1 MGATSV
7 QADKVVNVRLSES
20 EHSLLKTYC
29 ASLNRSM
36 QDVLRDFALMQIQK
50 QHFCCRLVRSLM
62 EEHGIEQ
69 DPRVSKHCYGYACYY
84 CSHAEACMAGET
96 DLLYVPRQEIRELV
110 AEESAISSISTAA
123 ASRTRPSRVLVLRAP
138 TTSFVVGWS
147 FRCQYSTQGV
157 QAGIT

>member
-1 MGATSV
+1 MQNSHQCGQDDAVMSMDLMGTASL

-20 EHSLLKTYC
+20 EHTLLKTYC

-69 DPRVSKHCYGYACYY
+69 DPRVSKPCYGYACYY
-84 CSHAEACMAGET
+84 CSHAEACMAVSYT
-96 DLLYVPRQEIRELV
+96 HLTLPTILLV
-110 AEESAISSISTAA
+110 
-123 ASRTRPSRVLVLRAP
+123 
-138 TTSFVVGWS
+138 
-147 FRCQYSTQGV
+147 
-157 QAGIT
+157 

>member
-1 MGATSV
+1 MPTASI

-20 EHSLLKTYC
+20 EHALLKAYC

-50 QHFCCRLVRSLM
+50 QRFCCRLVRSLM

-69 DPRVSKHCYGYACYY
+69 DPRVSKPCYGYACYY
-84 CSHAEACMAGET
+84 CSHAEICMAGET

-110 AEESAISSISTAA
+110 AEEASYIFDFDGSSIEPPPHA
-123 ASRTRPSRVLVLRAP
+123 V
-138 TTSFVVGWS
+138 
-147 FRCQYSTQGV
+147 
-157 QAGIT
+157 

>member
-1 MGATSV
+1 MDSMGTASV
-7 QADKVVNVRLSES
+7 QADMVVNVRLSES
-20 EHSLLKTYC
+20 EHILLKSYC

-69 DPRVSKHCYGYACYY
+69 DTRVSKPCYGYACYY
-84 CSHAEACMAGET
+84 CRHAEAYTAGET

-110 AEESAISSISTAA
+110 AEESAYILDFDGSSIEP
-123 ASRTRPSRVLVLRAP
+123 PSQ
-138 TTSFVVGWS
+138 TG
-147 FRCQYSTQGV
+147 
-157 QAGIT
+157 

>member
-1 MGATSV
+1 MGTASV

-20 EHSLLKTYC
+20 EHILLKTYC

-69 DPRVSKHCYGYACYY
+69 DPRVSKPCYGYACYY
-84 CSHAEACMAGET
+84 CGHADACMAGET
-96 DLLYVPRQEIRELV
+96 DLLLSPARRYVNSLLRNRLL
-110 AEESAISSISTAA
+110 SSSSTAA
-123 ASRTRPSRVLVLRAP
+123 ASRPLRTRADRV
-138 TTSFVVGWS
+138 
-147 FRCQYSTQGV
+147 STHQ
-157 QAGIT
+157 